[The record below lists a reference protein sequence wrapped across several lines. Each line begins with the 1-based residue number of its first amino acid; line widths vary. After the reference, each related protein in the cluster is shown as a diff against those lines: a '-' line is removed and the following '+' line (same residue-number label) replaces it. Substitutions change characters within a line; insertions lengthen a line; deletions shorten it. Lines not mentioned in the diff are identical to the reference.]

1 MGVITKLEAVNH
13 ILLMAGES
21 LVSDLDGD
29 SGIDTEVALF
39 ILDRAIM
46 DFQLRGLVSNT
57 YVKKYEL
64 TEDGVIDLPS
74 DTLNA
79 ELVSIIINDDSRRIR
94 ATSRKDSD
102 GNIRLHNHTD
112 NINTWDKNK
121 EYQVAI
127 VYSLVWDEIE
137 TTMQRSILA
146 TAARQYQLVMQGDAD
161 VDAYLGQIEA
171 VYTFKGRSA
180 DIDDKNYS
188 VFSSL
193 SNTARQVFTRY
204 SSTNDPSRFRFWRH
218 T

>member
-1 MGVITKLEAVNH
+1 MGVITKLDAVNH

-29 SGIDTEVALF
+29 SGVDTEVATF

-74 DTLNA
+74 DTMNA
-79 ELVSIIINDDSRRIR
+79 ELVSIHINDDSRRIR
-94 ATSRKDSD
+94 ATSRRDGD

-112 NINTWDKNK
+112 NINTWDKDK
-121 EYQVAI
+121 EYEVAI
-127 VYSLVWDEIE
+127 VYSLLWDEIE
-137 TTMQRSILA
+137 VTAQRAILA
-146 TAARQYQLVMQGDAD
+146 ASARQYQLVMQGDAD
-161 VDAYLGQIEA
+161 IDKYLGEIEA
-171 VYTFKGRSA
+171 TYRVKGRSA

-193 SNTARQVFTRY
+193 SPTARAIHSRGV
-204 SSTNDPSRFRFWRH
+204 TNDPSRFRFWR
-218 T
+218 TS

>member
-1 MGVITKLEAVNH
+1 MGVISKLEAVNH

-79 ELVSIIINDDSRRIR
+79 ELISIITNDDSRRIR

-161 VDAYLGQIEA
+161 IDQYLGQIEA

-180 DIDDKNYS
+180 DIDDRNYS

-193 SNTARQVFTRY
+193 SSTARQVFTRH
-204 SSTNDPSRFRFWRH
+204 SPTNDPSRFRFWRH

>member
-79 ELVSIIINDDSRRIR
+79 ELISIIINDDSRRIR